1 MIRFS
6 LVRSSLLVGL
16 SLGLSACSSPEPAAV
31 SMQLM
36 SESGRVSADVEVVT
50 PVVRGENE
58 LVVQLEALD
67 GGRAT
72 LVSVD
77 AAMVAHGH
85 RAHAERIEQSEGS
98 FHVGSLD
105 LFMTGRWL
113 IELGLEVDGK
123 SDRASLPVDVP

>member
-1 MIRFS
+1 VIRFPLALS
-6 LVRSSLLVGL
+6 PLLL
-16 SLGLSACSSPEPAAV
+16 ALAACSSPEPAAV
-31 SMQLM
+31 SVQLT

-50 PVVRGENE
+50 PVVRGDNE
-58 LVVQLEALD
+58 LFVQLQARD
-67 GGRAT
+67 GARAS

-85 RAHAERIEQSEGS
+85 RAHAERIEPSDGA

-123 SDRASLPVDVP
+123 PDRATLPVDVP

>member
-1 MIRFS
+1 MT
-6 LVRSSLLVGL
+6 RSPLLLTSLLVA
-16 SLGLSACSSPEPAAV
+16 LSACSSPEPAAV
-31 SMQLM
+31 SLQLT
-36 SESGRVSADVEVVT
+36 SESGRVSAAVDVVT

-58 LVVQLEALD
+58 LFVQLEALD
-67 GGRAT
+67 GARAS

-85 RAHAERIEQSEGS
+85 RAHAGRIEQSGGS

-113 IELGLEVDGK
+113 VELGLEVDGT
-123 SDRASLPVDVP
+123 SDRASMPVDVP